1 MVRTLTFI
9 LMFLSST
16 SIAQQKGPS
25 DPFGQWHTTH
35 GIDKFPCMN
44 SSEME
49 YFTRLINV
57 SKIEEK
63 KKILADHRKQVAPSS
78 RAPASIAPTVI
89 SKANYVC
96 PPFRGVRNPHP
107 QVFDFGKASTFERI
121 RLTQN
126 KMQIL
131 NGLNA
136 NEQWPLQYNTSKGY
150 YEGQTPRGTP
160 TNLIPIISGGGSD
173 VRFIVQYMIWKD
185 NTAPALTLCYR
196 EDLHK
201 QCNPYAKPGTQPT
214 IEKKMDDKSIASPSE
229 STVKKVGG

>member
-1 MVRTLTFI
+1 MVRTLVFI

-35 GIDKFPCMN
+35 GLDKFPCMN
-44 SSEME
+44 AKEMA

-57 SKIEEK
+57 EKIEEK
-63 KKILADHRKQVAPSS
+63 KQILADHRKTVKPSS
-78 RAPASIAPTVI
+78 RRPASIAP
-89 SKANYVC
+89 ANIAKSNYIC

-121 RLTQN
+121 HLSSTE
-126 KMQIL
+126 MEIL
-131 NGLNA
+131 NGINVH
-136 NEQWPLQYNTSKGY
+136 EKWPLTYNVSKGY
-150 YEGQTPRGTP
+150 FEGQTPRGTM
-160 TNLIPIISGGGSD
+160 TNLIPIVPESGD
-173 VRFIVQYMIWKD
+173 PVRFVVQYMIWKD

-201 QCNPYAKPGTQPT
+201 QCNPYAKPGTQPKA
-214 IEKKMDDKSIASPSE
+214 ESSPNDKSIAQPAPE
-229 STVKKVGG
+229 TVKKVGG